1 MKSKGAEPKVPA
13 KCNEYY
19 RGSSDLSGVEGS
31 GWRSEPQLL
40 QENKAGH
47 FRWLLVASSSC
58 QLFCIKAT

>member
-19 RGSSDLSGVEGS
+19 RGSSDLSGVEG
-31 GWRSEPQLL
+31 RRLEPQLL
-40 QENKAGH
+40 QENKSGH